1 MNYHVSS
8 AQKNLTRG
16 LNPEQFNQIVEAIA
30 GGKYSWACLLILRFA
45 GYNPLHFI
53 PYRTYS
59 RLMKENNPY
68 KKESTH
74 TQNKIKAGI
83 KSSANRSNSTT
94 KINDLDYVENTDEK
108 EASLQGG
115 NLYYSSYE
123 YINDLNCN

>member
-8 AQKNLTRG
+8 AQKNLARG

-68 KKESTH
+68 KKESANN
-74 TQNKIKAGI
+74 QNQVKAGV
-83 KSSANRSNSTT
+83 KSTPNSSNSVT
-94 KINDLDYVENTDEK
+94 KINDLDYVESTNEK
-108 EASLQGG
+108 EARLQGG
-115 NLYYSSYE
+115 RLYYGLYGEYE
-123 YINDLNCN
+123 ELLMR